1 MDSKLTAKIVGIVL
15 AVVGVAMLI
24 WGYQMSQSFGSGMT
38 KTFTGSMPD
47 EVMYRYIGG
56 AAGLLVGLFLFFKK

>member
-15 AVVGVAMLI
+15 AVVGVALLI
-24 WGYQMSQSFGSGMT
+24 WGYQMAQSFGSEIT
-38 KTFTGSMPD
+38 RTFKGSLPD

-56 AAGLLVGLFLFFKK
+56 AAGLVVGLFLLFKK